1 MLSMHPRVDLAR
13 DAAWQAGN
21 GLELFEGGAQERF
34 GSAEVIQDPLLAR
47 RPDAGELVE
56 DGGGHGPPSQLAMV
70 SVREAVSL
78 VAHALEKVELGRVAL
93 EGHGLGT
100 TWLEDL
106 FVALGERA

>member
-1 MLSMHPRVDLAR
+1 MLPVHSRIDLAG
-13 DAAWQAGN
+13 DPAGEPWDS
-21 GLELFEGGAQERF
+21 LELLEGGGQERL
-34 GSAEVIQDPLLAR
+34 GGAEVVQDPLSAR

-56 DGGGHGPPSQLAMV
+56 DGGGHGPPSHLAVV

-93 EGHGLGT
+93 ESHGLGT